1 MEIFFVLVILILAS
15 LIVYLLWYILVSRK
29 KLSGEEESDILT
41 LLTEFKHVA
50 DMKIAALEDKSDK
63 LRLQLKRANETIARL
78 TSVITDAEKIID
90 VMKTV
95 YEDDVEEKILLP
107 NSKTKKSKLINS
119 KNSKDLFSKSD
130 KKKGNI
136 ANDHK
141 DQISNKKKSENS
153 FDEFTNKVLKLY
165 NEGWNVD
172 DIARML
178 DKGKGEVA
186 LVLNFNSLKKGG
198 NYEA

>member
-1 MEIFFVLVILILAS
+1 VLVILILAS

-50 DMKIAALEDKSDK
+50 DMKISALEDKSDK

-119 KNSKDLFSKSD
+119 KNSKDFFSKSD
-130 KKKGNI
+130 KKKEKI

-141 DQISNKKKSENS
+141 DQISNKKKSENN

>member
-63 LRLQLKRANETIARL
+63 LKFQLKRANETIARL

-95 YEDDVEEKILLP
+95 YEDNMEEKNLLP
-107 NSKTKKSKLINS
+107 KSKMKKSKPVNS
-119 KNSKDLFSKSD
+119 KNFFSKT
-130 KKKGNI
+130 I
-136 ANDHK
+136 
-141 DQISNKKKSENS
+141 KSEENVADNRKEQTTS
-153 FDEFTNKVLKLY
+153 ENKLKNNPDEFTNKVLKLY
-165 NEGWNVD
+165 NEGWSID

-178 DKGKGEVA
+178 DKGKGEVT
-186 LVLNFNSLKKGG
+186 LVLNFNNLKKGG
-198 NYEA
+198 NHEA

>member
-63 LRLQLKRANETIARL
+63 LKFQLKRANETIARL

-95 YEDDVEEKILLP
+95 YEDNMEEKNLLP
-107 NSKTKKSKLINS
+107 KSKMKKSKPVNS
-119 KNSKDLFSKSD
+119 KNFFSKT
-130 KKKGNI
+130 I
-136 ANDHK
+136 
-141 DQISNKKKSENS
+141 KSEENVADNRKEQTTS
-153 FDEFTNKVLKLY
+153 ENKLKNNPDEFTNKVLKLY
-165 NEGWNVD
+165 NEGWSID

-186 LVLNFNSLKKGG
+186 LVLNFNNLKKGG
-198 NYEA
+198 NHEA